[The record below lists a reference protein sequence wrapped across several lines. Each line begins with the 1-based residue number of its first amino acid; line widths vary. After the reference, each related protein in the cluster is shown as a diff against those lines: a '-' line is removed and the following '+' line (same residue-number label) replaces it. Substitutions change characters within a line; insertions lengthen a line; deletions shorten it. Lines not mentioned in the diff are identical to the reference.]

1 MMKTRNTLL
10 STAVL
15 AALQLPAVALA
26 QSAPPQLEEVLVT
39 AQKRAQRFSDVGIS
53 GTAYSGESLAE
64 AGVTQLTD
72 LALLTPNVQI
82 KDVMGNSIPNVTIRG
97 IGLNDYAANNNP
109 AAGIYID
116 DVYLVSPA
124 MLSFGMFDLERVEVL
139 KGPQGTLFG
148 RNTTAGT
155 VSFIS
160 KKPSDELDG
169 YFTVEAGNYER
180 ILAEGAVGGPI
191 TDTLAGR
198 IAIQTVQQGEGFQ
211 TNRVNG
217 EKIGEIDRTS
227 ARGQLEWTP
236 SDDLG
241 VLLSVYGG
249 NDKSDVWLIKIDNP
263 FTTED
268 DGDTNPYRS
277 GASNDPHMDNETTGA
292 NLTVNWS
299 MSDALTLTSI
309 TGYQDFSRFIVE
321 DRDGASLIMLDGTF
335 DNQIDQFSQEV
346 RLTHVG
352 DELVLIG
359 GVFYGEDSVDT
370 RDEFL
375 ATDLLALLGLAGVD
389 VIGNE
394 YKQDTTSAALFLQ
407 SEWSFNPSWK
417 LTAGARY
424 TDESK
429 DFSGAYTF
437 LIAGGV
443 EAPLYPDVVEE
454 FSTDNVSGKLGIDY
468 TGIENTL
475 LYASVSRGFKSGG
488 FQGQLSFDPAALLP
502 FDDET
507 VLAYEAGM
515 KTRRLGNSLEL
526 NASVFFYDYEDMQFY
541 GGLFD
546 SPVGVLF
553 GITNVGDAEVK
564 GAEADLW
571 WRPTEGLD
579 LRFGLGWLDTEITRS
594 VVDGVATGS
603 ELPNAPE
610 ITFSSM
616 IGYEWPITGA
626 LMANVAFGA
635 DFQDS
640 VSYDIIRNPPQA
652 QEGSYWLY
660 DARVGIGAADDRW
673 DISLWG
679 KNLADEQ
686 YRSQVIF
693 SSVGYGETWGMPRT
707 YGVTFSMRM

>member
-1 MMKTRNTLL
+1 MNARNPIL
-10 STAVL
+10 SAAVL
-15 AALQLPAVALA
+15 AALQLPATALA
-26 QSAPPQLEEVLVT
+26 QSAAPQLDEIVVT
-39 AQKRAQRFSDVGIS
+39 AQKREQRFGDVGIS
-53 GTAYSGESLAE
+53 GIAFTGESLAA
-64 AGVTQLTD
+64 AGVVQLSD
-72 LALLTPNVQI
+72 LAMMTPNVHI
-82 KDVMGNSIPNVTIRG
+82 KDVMANSIPNISIRG

-109 AAGIYID
+109 AAGIYVD

-124 MLSFGMFDLERVEVL
+124 MLSFAMFDLERVEVL

-155 VSFIS
+155 VNFFSRR
-160 KKPSDELDG
+160 PGDELNG
-169 YFTVEAGNYER
+169 YLTADYGRYDRV
-180 ILAEGAVGGPI
+180 LVEGAVGGPI
-191 TDTLAGR
+191 GDTLGGR
-198 IAIQTVQQGEGFQ
+198 ISVQTVQQGEGFQ
-211 TNRVNG
+211 TNRLNG
-217 EKIGEIDRTS
+217 EKIGEVDRTS
-227 ARGQLEWTP
+227 ARGQLEWQP
-236 SDDLG
+236 NED
-241 VLLSVYGG
+241 VNARLSVYGG
-249 NDKSDVWLIKIDNP
+249 RDKSDVWLIKIDNP
-263 FTTED
+263 FTDED
-268 DGDTNPYRS
+268 DGDTNPFRS
-277 GASNDPHMDNETTGA
+277 GASNDPHMELETTGA
-292 NLTVNWS
+292 NLAIDWS
-299 MSDALTLTSI
+299 LSDSLTLTSV
-309 TGYQDFSRFIVE
+309 TGYQDFSRWHVE
-321 DRDGASLIMLDGTF
+321 DRDATSLIQLDGQF

-346 RLTHVG
+346 RLTSVT

-359 GVFYGEDSVDT
+359 GAFYGEDSVDT

-394 YKQDTTSAALFLQ
+394 YQQDTTSMALFLH
-407 SEWSFNPSWK
+407 SEWTFTGDWK

-429 DFSGAYTF
+429 DFAGAYTF
-437 LIAGGV
+437 LIAGGT
-443 EAPLYPDVVEE
+443 ELPLYPDVVETYD
-454 FSTDNVSGKLGIDY
+454 TDNVSGKIGIDY
-468 TGIENTL
+468 SGIDDTL

-526 NASVFFYDYEDMQFY
+526 NAAVFFYDYEDMQFY

-553 GITNVGDAEVK
+553 GITNVGDAEVM

-571 WRPTEGLD
+571 WRPATGLD
-579 LRFGLGWLDTEITRS
+579 LRFGIGWLDTEITNS

-610 ITFSSM
+610 LTFSSM
-616 IGYEWPITGA
+616 VRYEWPISGS
-626 LMANVAFGA
+626 LVADIGVTA
-635 DFQDS
+635 DFQDE
-640 VSYDIIRNPPQA
+640 VTYDIVRNPPEA
-652 QEGSYWLY
+652 REGSYWLY
-660 DARVGIGAADDRW
+660 DARAGIGSADDRW
-673 DISLWG
+673 NVSVWG

-693 SSVGYGETWGMPRT
+693 SSVGFGETWGMPRT
-707 YGVTFSMRM
+707 YGVTFTLGF